1 MYLGEI
7 VEMDGRVEAEN
18 MPALY
23 RQSDVLVSATMQEGM
38 SNAMLEAMA
47 SGLPIV
53 ATRCEGAE
61 ELMGDNGIVV
71 KQGGAKAIAD
81 AVRSL
86 AGSRQRYEQMSKA
99 ARSRAERF
107 SWKSVA
113 EKYLSCYNAVMN
125 SLTGHRA

>member
-1 MYLGEI
+1 MLAQIRIYTINRGEI
-7 VEMDGRVEAEN
+7 DNFLANFKEVV
-18 MPALY
+18 MPLH
-23 RQSDVLVSATMQEGM
+23 EKI
-38 SNAMLEAMA
+38 
-47 SGLPIV
+47 GLPIV